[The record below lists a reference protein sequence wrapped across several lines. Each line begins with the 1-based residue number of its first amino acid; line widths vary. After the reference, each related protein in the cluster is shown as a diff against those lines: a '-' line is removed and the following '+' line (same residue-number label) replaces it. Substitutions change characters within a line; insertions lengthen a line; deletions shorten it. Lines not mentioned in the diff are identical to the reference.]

1 MEKFIN
7 QFLTG
12 DASVV
17 LKNLPDQSVDFT
29 CTSPPYD
36 LLRTYKGEVDN
47 KKIFKGG
54 YPFPFEEIADELFRV
69 TKDGGTIMWNVN
81 DQVINGGESG
91 TSFRMALYFQSIGF
105 LIYDTMLYGKN
116 SPNFPEMGR
125 YGQVFEYCFI
135 LSKGKPKTF
144 NQIKDKKN
152 KWAGSTNFGKPSS
165 RQKDGTLK
173 QTDAYQVADYGA
185 RHNIWYIANGKG
197 YTTKDEVAYE
207 HPALMPEKLAEGMIL
222 SWTKP
227 GDIVLDP
234 MSGGG
239 TTAKMAY
246 INNRNYVGIDLQD
259 EYNDIARKRIE
270 MATPYT
276 NENPNPLDEFTVSRE
291 EMAAKRKATR
301 EANKAKKLS
310 EQQKDE

>member
-1 MEKFIN
+1 MEYKN

-12 DASVV
+12 DASEV
-17 LKNLPDQSVDFT
+17 LKTLPSQSIDFT

-47 KKIFKGG
+47 KKIFRGG
-54 YPFPFEEIADELFRV
+54 YPFPFEEIADELLRV
-69 TKDGGTIMWNVN
+69 TKDGGVVMWNVS
-81 DQVINGGESG
+81 DQVIDGGESG

-135 LSKGKPKTF
+135 LSKGKPNTF
-144 NQIKDKKN
+144 NQIKDKPN

-173 QTDAYQVADYGA
+173 SHDAYKVGDYGA
-185 RHNIWYIANGKG
+185 RYNIWYIANGKG
-197 YTTKDEVAYE
+197 YTTKDEIAYE
-207 HPALMPEKLAEGMIL
+207 HPALMPEKLAEDMIL

-246 INNRNYVGIDLQD
+246 KNNRDFIGIDLQE
-259 EYNDIARKRIE
+259 EYNDIARERIRIT
-270 MATPYT
+270 TPHT
-276 NENPNPLDEFTVSRE
+276 DENPNPLVEYIVTRE
-291 EMAAKRKATR
+291 EMTAKRKATR
-301 EANKAKKLS
+301 ERNKLAKKL
-310 EQQKDE
+310 EEENGED

>member
-1 MEKFIN
+1 MEYSN

-17 LKNLPDQSVDFT
+17 LKQLPNESVDFT

-36 LLRTYKGEVDN
+36 LMRQYKGKVDG

-54 YPFPFEEIADELFRV
+54 YSFPFEEIADELYRV
-69 TKDGGTIMWNVN
+69 TKEGGVVMWNVA
-81 DQVINGGESG
+81 DQVIDGGESG

-144 NQIKDKKN
+144 NQIRDKKN
-152 KWAGSTNFGKPSS
+152 KWAGHSNFGKPSS
-165 RQKDGTLK
+165 RQADGSLK
-173 QTDAYQVADYGA
+173 QHESFTVADYGA
-185 RHNIWYIANGKG
+185 RYNIWYIANGKG
-197 YTTKDEVAYE
+197 YTTKDEIAYQ
-207 HPALMPEKLAEGMIL
+207 HPALMPEELAEGMIL

-246 INNRNYVGIDLQD
+246 INNRNYIGIDLQD
-259 EYNDIARKRIE
+259 EYNDIARERIKL
-270 MATPYT
+270 ATPYT
-276 NENPNPLDEFTVSRE
+276 EENPNPLDKFIVTRE
-291 EMAAKRKATR
+291 ELMEKRRQTR
-301 EANKAKKLS
+301 EANKKKKA
-310 EQQKDE
+310 EQNG